1 MALTAPTIDANGI
14 SAPSYAEV
22 LDYLQTQYRA
32 IFGADI
38 YLGNDSQDGQFLAIL
53 ASAINDSNAAAVA
66 VYNAFSP
73 ATAQGNGLSSNVK
86 INGIS
91 RLVASASTVDLLIV
105 GQVGTVIT
113 NGIATDQNDT
123 NNWLLPATVTIPLAG
138 EITVTATCS
147 DVGATIAQSNTLTKI
162 KTPTFGWQTVNNP
175 SDAVPG
181 NPVESDAELRVRQ
194 ALSVA
199 VPSQTIFEGIVGSV
213 ANVTGVTRIKGY
225 ENDTDATD
233 ANGIPSHSIAI
244 IAEGGDAQTIFE
256 TIADKKTPGTGT
268 FGTLSTTIIDAVN
281 SVHIVK
287 FSRPTI
293 LDIKVAMTIEAAPGY
308 SASVLPF
315 IKTAVLDFINA
326 LEIGES
332 LIYSKLYVPA
342 NLSNSALGETYNITA
357 LTIAVGV
364 GAPGTSNIAVAY
376 NEAAQIIDTD
386 IVITV
391 AP

>member
-14 SAPSYAEV
+14 SAPTYAEV

-32 IFGADI
+32 IYGSDL
-38 YLGNDSQDGQFLAIL
+38 YLGNDSQDGQFLAII

-66 VYNAFSP
+66 VYNSFSP

-91 RLVASASTVDLLIV
+91 RLVASASTADIKVV

-113 NGIATDQNDT
+113 NGIVSDANDT
-123 NNWLLPATVTIPLAG
+123 YSWLLPATVTIPLAG

-147 DVGATIAQSNTLTKI
+147 EVGAITAQSNTLTKI
-162 KTPTFGWQTVNNP
+162 KTPTFGWQTATNP

-181 NPVESDAELRVRQ
+181 NPVETDAELRVRQ
-194 ALSVA
+194 ALSVS

-225 ENDTDATD
+225 ENDTDTTD
-233 ANGIPSHSIAI
+233 ANGIPAHSIAI
-244 IAEGGDAQTIFE
+244 IAEGGDAQTIFQ
-256 TIADKKTPGTGT
+256 TIAEKKTPGTGT
-268 FGTLSTTIIDAVN
+268 FGALSTTIIDAVN

-293 LDIKVAMTIEAAPGY
+293 LDIKVAMTIAPVAGY
-308 SASVLPF
+308 SASVLPY
-315 IKTAVLDFINA
+315 IKAAVLDFINA

-357 LTIAVGV
+357 LTLAVGA
-364 GAPGTSNIAVAY
+364 GAPGTSNISVAY
-376 NEAAQIIDTD
+376 NEAAQIVDTD

-391 AP
+391 TP

>member
-1 MALTAPTIDANGI
+1 MALTAPTIDVNGI
-14 SAPSYAEV
+14 SAPTYAEV

-32 IFGADI
+32 IYGADI
-38 YLGNDSQDGQFLAIL
+38 YLGNDSQDGQFLAII

-66 VYNAFSP
+66 VYNSFSP

-113 NGIATDQNDT
+113 NGIVSDAND
-123 NNWLLPATVTIPLAG
+123 NYSWLLPATVTIPLAG
-138 EITVTATCS
+138 EIAVTATCAE
-147 DVGATIAQSNTLTKI
+147 VGAITAQSNTLTKI

-225 ENDTDATD
+225 ENDTDTTD
-233 ANGIPSHSIAI
+233 ANGIPAHSIAI

-256 TIADKKTPGTGT
+256 TIAEKKTPGTGT
-268 FGTLSTTIIDAVN
+268 FGTLSTTVIDAVN
-281 SVHIVK
+281 SVHIVR

-293 LDIKVAMTIEAAPGY
+293 LDIKVAMTIEPQAGY

-315 IKTAVLDFINA
+315 IKAAVLDFINA

-332 LIYSKLYVPA
+332 LIYSKIYVPA

-357 LTIAVGV
+357 LTIAVGA
-364 GAPGTSNIAVAY
+364 GAPGTANVVVAY

>member
-1 MALTAPTIDANGI
+1 MALTAPTIDVNGI
-14 SAPSYAEV
+14 SAPTYAEV

-32 IFGADI
+32 IYGADI
-38 YLGNDSQDGQFLAIL
+38 YLGNDSQDGQFLAII

-105 GQVGTVIT
+105 GQVGSIIT

-123 NNWLLPATVTIPLAG
+123 NNWILPATVTIPLAG
-138 EITVTATCS
+138 EITVTATCA
-147 DVGATIAQSNTLTKI
+147 DVGATIAQSNTITKI
-162 KTPTFGWQTVNNP
+162 KTPTFGWQSVNNP

-225 ENDTDATD
+225 ENDTDTTD
-233 ANGIPSHSIAI
+233 ANGIPAHSIAI

-256 TIADKKTPGTGT
+256 TIAEKKTPGTGT

-293 LDIKVAMTIEAAPGY
+293 LDIKVAMTIAPLAGY

-326 LEIGES
+326 LEIGENVA
-332 LIYSKLYVPA
+332 YSKIYVPA
-342 NLSNSALGETYNITA
+342 NLSNNALGDTYNITA
-357 LTIAVGV
+357 LTIAVGA
-364 GAPGTSNIAVAY
+364 GAPGTADIAVAY
-376 NEAAQIIDTD
+376 DEAAQIVDTD

-391 AP
+391 TP

>member
-14 SAPSYAEV
+14 SSPTYAEV

-32 IFGADI
+32 IYGADI

-91 RLVASASTVDLLIV
+91 RLVASSSTVDLLIV

-113 NGIATDQNDT
+113 NGIATDQNDN
-123 NNWLLPATVTIPLAG
+123 NNWILPATVTIPLAG
-138 EITVTATCS
+138 EITVTATCA
-147 DVGATIAQSNTLTKI
+147 DVGAITAQSNTITKI

-225 ENDTDATD
+225 ENDTDTTD
-233 ANGIPSHSIAI
+233 ANGIPAHSIAI

-268 FGTLSTTIIDAVN
+268 FGTLSATVIDAVN
-281 SVHIVK
+281 SVHIVR

-293 LDIKVAMTIEAAPGY
+293 LDIKVAITIEALAGY

-315 IKTAVLDFINA
+315 IKTAVLDFINE

-332 LIYSKLYVPA
+332 VIYSKLYVPA
-342 NLSNSALGETYNITA
+342 NLNNSALGETYNITA
-357 LTIAVGV
+357 LTVAVGA
-364 GAPGTSNIAVAY
+364 GAFGTSNIAVAY

>member
-1 MALTAPTIDANGI
+1 MALTAPTIDASGI
-14 SAPSYAEV
+14 SAPTYAEV
-22 LDYLQTQYRA
+22 LEYLQTQYRS
-32 IFGADI
+32 IYGADI

-66 VYNAFSP
+66 VYNSFSP

-91 RLVASASTVDLLIV
+91 RLVASESTVDLLIV
-105 GQVGTVIT
+105 GQAGTVIS

-123 NNWLLPATVTIPLAG
+123 YNWILPETITIPLAG
-138 EITVTATCS
+138 EITVTATCADS
-147 DVGATIAQSNTLTKI
+147 GAIIAQSNTLTKI
-162 KTPTFGWQTVNNP
+162 KTPTFGWQTVNNQ

-225 ENDTDATD
+225 ENDTDTVD
-233 ANGIPSHSIAI
+233 ANGIPAHSIAI

-256 TIADKKTPGTGT
+256 TIAEKKTPGTGT
-268 FGTLSTTIIDAVN
+268 FGSLSTTIIDAVN

-293 LDIKVAMTIEAAPGY
+293 LDIKVAMTIEPQAGY

-315 IKTAVLDFINA
+315 IKAAVLDFINA

-342 NLSNSALGETYNITA
+342 NLSNNALGETYNITA
-357 LTIAVGV
+357 LTIAVGA
-364 GAPGTSNIAVAY
+364 GAPGTANIAVAY

>member
-181 NPVESDAELRVRQ
+181 NPIESDAELRVRQ

-213 ANVTGVTRIKGY
+213 ANVTGVVRIKGY
-225 ENDTDATD
+225 ENDTDTTD
-233 ANGIPSHSIAI
+233 ANGIPAHSIAI

-256 TIADKKTPGTGT
+256 TIAEKKTPGTGT
-268 FGTLSTTIIDAVN
+268 FGTLSTTVIDAVN

-315 IKTAVLDFINA
+315 IKTAVLNFINA

-357 LTIAVGV
+357 LTIAVGA
-364 GAPGTSNIAVAY
+364 GAPGTSNIAIAY